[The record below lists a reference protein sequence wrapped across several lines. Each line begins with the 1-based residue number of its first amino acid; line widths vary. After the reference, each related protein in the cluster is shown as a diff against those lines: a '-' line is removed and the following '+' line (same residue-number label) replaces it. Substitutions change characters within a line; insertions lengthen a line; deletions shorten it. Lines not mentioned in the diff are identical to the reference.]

1 MSQPV
6 LRAELESDLKKICE
20 GKAEKNEVLRRHIA
34 KYKRVYKEAVA
45 NANKWEMFWLS
56 CNKFLFK
63 NLTTL

>member
-45 NANKWEMFWLS
+45 NANK
-56 CNKFLFK
+56 
-63 NLTTL
+63 